1 MPEGKY
7 NLHRNVIFNADT
19 APLPF
24 TALDS
29 KEPEDLWRYL
39 DNLRRQ
45 GIEVI
50 AIPHYANASGG
61 RMFDWG
67 KRNGQPIDQDYV
79 RQRAN
84 NEPMTETAQITGQ
97 SETVPELSHN
107 DELAGF
113 AGMYRLMTTQEKK
126 SAGAV
131 GGERVG

>member
-50 AIPHYANASGG
+50 AIPHNANASGG
-61 RMFDWG
+61 RMFDWV
-67 KRNGQPIDQDYV
+67 KSKGQPIDQAYA
-79 RQRAN
+79 RQRAI
-84 NEPMTETAQITGQ
+84 NERLTEISQIKGQ
-97 SETVPELSHN
+97 RSEERR
-107 DELAGF
+107 EG
-113 AGMYRLMTTQEKK
+113 KK
-126 SAGAV
+126 
-131 GGERVG
+131 